1 MSYLISQGVVQ
12 DSWGYSVDQD
22 DHQNQNNQN
31 SQQNQ
36 NNQNS
41 QQMQSNAM
49 FFELNMS
56 LQPKSKFIEQKIK
69 ESNNIIYLQDF
80 ALSLGHSPEE
90 DKQTLM
96 IYVQNGAYFLY
107 TIFKLLF
114 EVNRVAFSKE
124 FKYTVYPNQKQ
135 ISSLVSMLQCLTN
148 ADFVK
153 HRVQQYL
160 TEDFSYEQNIYIFN
174 YFEDLDIIDSLQN
187 ETNYYYKKVVS
198 NLYLTDSNMV
208 ISEPEVTEF
217 NTLWYLICEEE
228 IDTTQKNKSNIE
240 CADLLVDKISEYCNC
255 DYDYVCFIQKLFVV
269 LLSSNHPNNQKLHM
283 DYLLTFVFITAN
295 TVHSNKDKLK
305 LLLTLLSSRQFNYYL
320 NYIQSTSSKSV

>member
-1 MSYLISQGVVQ
+1 MIYLFKIVLVCTMKPLKSNYYFVQKTNKYINNFIFKKKNKKLIFFHIIGYSTNVVKSRMSYLISQGVVQ

-69 ESNNIIYLQDF
+69 ESNNIIYLQDMQ
-80 ALSLGHSPEE
+80 LSLGHSPEE

-114 EVNRVAFSKE
+114 EVNSSAFSKE
-124 FKYTVYPNQKQ
+124 FKYTVYPK
-135 ISSLVSMLQCLTN
+135 SK
-148 ADFVK
+148 A
-153 HRVQQYL
+153 
-160 TEDFSYEQNIYIFN
+160 
-174 YFEDLDIIDSLQN
+174 
-187 ETNYYYKKVVS
+187 
-198 NLYLTDSNMV
+198 
-208 ISEPEVTEF
+208 
-217 NTLWYLICEEE
+217 
-228 IDTTQKNKSNIE
+228 NK
-240 CADLLVDKISEYCNC
+240 
-255 DYDYVCFIQKLFVV
+255 
-269 LLSSNHPNNQKLHM
+269 
-283 DYLLTFVFITAN
+283 
-295 TVHSNKDKLK
+295 
-305 LLLTLLSSRQFNYYL
+305 
-320 NYIQSTSSKSV
+320 

>member
-12 DSWGYSVDQD
+12 DSWGYSVDQE
-22 DHQNQNNQN
+22 DH
-31 SQQNQ
+31 QNQ

-114 EVNRVAFSKE
+114 KVNSIAFSKE